1 MYPNLTAIG
10 ITDVDRIEKYTVR
23 TEGKSDV
30 LKIYYSRYKGDIF
43 ARSEKFK
50 YPRQQKRVKVDSG
63 TGTYNDTSEI
73 ASTLRYVIEELDQI
87 AKREVLKEVD
97 LKKKILSDLS
107 HLEKVVSA
115 KIAEIEADL
124 ERL

>member
-30 LKIYYSRYKGDIF
+30 LKIYYSRDKGDLF

>member
-1 MYPNLTAIG
+1 MYPNLKAIG
-10 ITDVDRIEKYTVR
+10 ITDTDRIEKYTVR

-30 LKIYYSRYKGDIF
+30 LKVYYARDKGDLF

-63 TGTYNDTSEI
+63 TGAYNDTSEI
-73 ASTLRYVIEELDQI
+73 APTLRYVIEELDQI
-87 AKREVLKEVD
+87 AKREEQETDV
-97 LKKKILSDLS
+97 KKKILSDLR
-107 HLEKVVSA
+107 HLQKVVDS
-115 KIAEIEADL
+115 KIAEIEIEL

>member
-1 MYPNLTAIG
+1 MYPNLKAIG
-10 ITDVDRIEKYTVR
+10 ITETDRIEKYTVR

-30 LKIYYSRYKGDIF
+30 LKVYYERDKGDLF

-63 TGTYNDTSEI
+63 TGTYNDMSEI
-73 ASTLRYVIEELDQI
+73 APTLRYVIEELDQI
-87 AKREVLKEVD
+87 AKREVQEVD
-97 LKKKILSDLS
+97 LKKKILQDLK
-107 HLEKVVSA
+107 HLEKVVNS

>member
-1 MYPNLTAIG
+1 MYENLKAIG
-10 ITDVDRIEKYTVR
+10 VTDIDRIEKYTVR

-30 LKIYYSRYKGDIF
+30 LKVYYRRDKGDIF

-63 TGTYNDTSEI
+63 TGTYSDTSEI
-73 ASTLRYVIEELDQI
+73 APTLRYVIEELDRI
-87 AKREVLKEVD
+87 AHREVQETDV
-97 LKKKILSDLS
+97 KKKILADLR
-107 HLEKVVSA
+107 HLEKVVNS
-115 KIAEIEADL
+115 KITEIEADL

>member
-1 MYPNLTAIG
+1 MYENLKAIG
-10 ITDVDRIEKYTVR
+10 ITDVDQIEKYTVR
-23 TEGKSDV
+23 TEGRADV
-30 LKIYYSRYKGDIF
+30 LKVYYRRDKGDLF

-63 TGTYNDTSEI
+63 SGSYSDMSEI
-73 ASTLRYVIEELDQI
+73 APTLRYVIEELDQI
-87 AKREVLKEVD
+87 ARHEEQETDV
-97 LKKKILSDLS
+97 KKKILSDLR
-107 HLEKVVSA
+107 HLEKVVNS

>member
-1 MYPNLTAIG
+1 MYENLKAIG
-10 ITDVDRIEKYTVR
+10 VTDIDQIEKYTVR
-23 TEGKSDV
+23 TEGRADV
-30 LKIYYSRYKGDIF
+30 LKVYYRREKGDLF

-63 TGTYNDTSEI
+63 SGAYSDTSEI
-73 ASTLRYVIEELDQI
+73 APTLRYVIEELDQI
-87 AKREVLKEVD
+87 ARHEEQETDVKKRILAD
-97 LKKKILSDLS
+97 LR
-107 HLEKVVSA
+107 HLEKVVNS

>member
-1 MYPNLTAIG
+1 MYPNLKAIG
-10 ITDVDRIEKYTVR
+10 VTNTDSIEKYTVR

-30 LKIYYSRYKGDIF
+30 LKIYYARDKGDLF

-63 TGTYNDTSEI
+63 TGSYNDTSEI
-73 ASTLRYVIEELDQI
+73 EPTLRYVIEELDKI
-87 AKREVLKEVD
+87 AKREVVELDV
-97 LKKKILSDLS
+97 KKKILADLH
-107 HLEKVVSA
+107 HLEKVVVS

>member
-1 MYPNLTAIG
+1 MYDNLKAIG
-10 ITDVDRIEKYTVR
+10 ITDIDQIEKYTVR
-23 TEGKSDV
+23 TEGKADV
-30 LKIYYSRYKGDIF
+30 LKVYYRRDKGDIF

-63 TGTYNDTSEI
+63 SSTYNDTSEI
-73 ASTLRYVIEELDQI
+73 APTLRYVIEELDQI
-87 AKREVLKEVD
+87 AKREVQETDV
-97 LKKKILSDLS
+97 KKKILGDLR
-107 HLEKVVSA
+107 HLEKVVNA